1 MVEGG
6 VKNVDIYTKKKL
18 KMLIMAVAFLA
29 GVALQ
34 IAGQRREGYGGL
46 LIQVLSLAILL
57 IDLYIYNRQYR

>member
-1 MVEGG
+1 M
-6 VKNVDIYTKKKL
+6 DIYTKKKL